1 EDATAFN
8 QDIGGWDV
16 SSVTD
21 MYFMFYWATTFNQDI
36 GGWDVGSVTDMA
48 FMFYG
53 ASAFNQD
60 IGGWDVISVT
70 DMYYMF
76 EGATAFNQDIGGWDV
91 SSVTDMYHMFF
102 SAAAFNKDISGWD
115 VSSVT
120 TMYAM
125 FYNASAFNQDIG
137 GWDGFV
143 ESYASHEEVR
153 LQEGFNRG
161 YALGVPRGLEVG
173 VRLGK
178 LAVSTMVTDAANP
191 SSQQAV
197 TALTQKIKSFVKM
210 LGEENE
216 GEEEEV
222 KNGHFLDEKV
232 EEAHYEARI
241 SSSLSR

>member
-1 EDATAFN
+1 MSGE
-8 QDIGGWDV
+8 
-16 SSVTD
+16 
-21 MYFMFYWATTFNQDI
+21 
-36 GGWDVGSVTDMA
+36 
-48 FMFYG
+48 
-53 ASAFNQD
+53 
-60 IGGWDVISVT
+60 
-70 DMYYMF
+70 
-76 EGATAFNQDIGGWDV
+76 
-91 SSVTDMYHMFF
+91 
-102 SAAAFNKDISGWD
+102 AAAPSQTKAAAAAAAAAKGDDFFGDSDDDCSMSNHDIRANFSRLE
-115 VSSVT
+115 T
-120 TMYAM
+120 
-125 FYNASAFNQDIG
+125 Q
-137 GWDGFV
+137 GFV

-178 LAVSTMVTDAANP
+178 LAMSTMVTDAANP